1 MSYIRVFVFLLIKS
15 IQIKEIPMRIADRTL
30 CKENCTFSF
39 KEKIEIC
46 RQLEKLKVDIIE
58 LPAIDNPKTDI
69 LFVRTASSFVG
80 NCVLSVGVGMTSESF
95 EGAVQ
100 AISAAKQARLR
111 VEVPVSPVGM
121 EYAAHKKPPKMLEW
135 VSATVVK
142 AKAVCSDVEFC
153 AVDATRAEPA
163 FLTAI
168 LAAAVEAGATAVTVC
183 DSTGEKMPDEFAAF
197 VKNVTETVS
206 VPVGVSCDDQNAMA
220 AAAAILAVRSG
231 ADTVKT
237 AVDGACVSLEA
248 FCGIIRNCGNHYGF
262 TARIQITEYH
272 RVVRQISR
280 IVAGKGVD
288 RSASVNIAS
297 SAEAGL
303 TLDARDDQSA
313 VAAAV
318 AKLGYDLSDED
329 MDAVY
334 NEFVRVAAKKTVG
347 AKELEAIVSGV
358 AMQVPPTYTL
368 VSYMVNSSGGNALA
382 ASAQIVLDKKGEQL
396 QGISMGDGP
405 IDAAFVALEQI
416 MGCHFEL
423 DDFQIQAVTE
433 GKEAMGSALVK
444 LRAEGKL
451 YAGTGIS
458 TDIIGASIR
467 AYLNAVNKIV
477 FEQNV

>member
-1 MSYIRVFVFLLIKS
+1 
-15 IQIKEIPMRIADRTL
+15 MRIADRTL
-30 CKENCTFSF
+30 CRENCTFSF

-46 RQLEKLKVDIIE
+46 RQLEKLKVDVIE
-58 LPAIDNPKTDI
+58 LPAIETPKTDI

-80 NCVLSVGVGMTSESF
+80 SCVLSVCVGMTAESF
-95 EGAVQ
+95 DGAVQ

-111 VEVPVSPVGM
+111 IEVPVSPVGM
-121 EYAAHKKPPKMLEW
+121 EYGAHKKPPKMIEW
-135 VSATVVK
+135 VASTVAK
-142 AKAVCSDVEFC
+142 AKAVCADVEFC

-168 LAAAVEAGATAVTVC
+168 LTAAKEAGATAVTVC

-197 VKNVTETVS
+197 VQGVMETVGM
-206 VPVGVSCDDQNAMA
+206 PVGVSCDDKNAMA
-220 AAAAILAVRSG
+220 AAAAILAVRGG

-248 FCGIIRNCGNHYGF
+248 FCGIIKNCGNHYGF
-262 TARIQITEYH
+262 SAGVQLTEYH
-272 RVVRQISR
+272 RIVRQISR
-280 IVAGKGVD
+280 IVDGKGAD
-288 RSASVNIAS
+288 RASLNIAS
-297 SAEAGL
+297 AAEAGF
-303 TLDARDDQSA
+303 TLDANDDKTA
-313 VAAAV
+313 VATAV
-318 AKLGYDLSDED
+318 AKLGYDLSEED
-329 MDAVY
+329 MTAVY
-334 NEFVRVAAKKTVG
+334 NEFIRVAAKKNVG

-368 VSYMVNSSGGNALA
+368 ISYMVNSSGGNALA

-396 QGISMGDGP
+396 QGICMGDGP

-451 YAGTGIS
+451 YVGTGIS

-467 AYLNAVNKIV
+467 AYLSAVNKIV
-477 FEQNV
+477 FEQTV

>member
-1 MSYIRVFVFLLIKS
+1 
-15 IQIKEIPMRIADRTL
+15 MRIADRTL
-30 CKENCTFSF
+30 CRENCTFSF

-46 RQLEKLKVDIIE
+46 RQLEKLKVDVME
-58 LPAIDNPKTDI
+58 LPAIENAKTDI

-80 NCVLSVGVGMTSESF
+80 QCILSVCVGMTAESM
-95 EGAVQ
+95 EQAIQ
-100 AISAAKQARLR
+100 AISAAKAPRLR

-121 EYAAHKKPPKMLEW
+121 EYGAHKKPAKMIEW
-135 VSATVVK
+135 VSATVAK
-142 AKAVCSDVEFC
+142 AKAACADVEFC

-168 LAAAVEAGATAVTVC
+168 LTAAVEAGATSVSVC

-197 VKNVTETVS
+197 VKGVTETVG
-206 VPVGVSCDDQNAMA
+206 VPVGVSCDDKNAMA
-220 AAAAILAVRSG
+220 AAAAILAVRGG

-237 AVDGACVSLEA
+237 AVDGTCVPLEA
-248 FCGIIRNCGNHYGF
+248 FCGIIKNCGNHYGF
-262 TARIQITEYH
+262 AAALQLTEYH
-272 RVVRQISR
+272 RIVRQIHR

-288 RSASVNIAS
+288 RNASVNVAS
-297 SAEAGL
+297 SAEAGF
-303 TLDARDDQSA
+303 TLDSRDTKEA

-318 AKLGYDLSDED
+318 AKLGYDLSEED
-329 MDAVY
+329 TEAVY
-334 NEFVRVAAKKTVG
+334 NEFIRVAAKKNVG
-347 AKELEAIVSGV
+347 PKELEAIVSGV

-368 VSYMVNSSGGNALA
+368 VSHMVTSSGGNALA

-396 QGISMGDGP
+396 QGISIGDGP
-405 IDAAFVALEQI
+405 IDAAIKALEQI

-444 LRAEGKL
+444 LRADGKL

-458 TDIIGASIR
+458 TDIIGAGIR
-467 AYLNAVNKIV
+467 AYISAVNKIV
-477 FEQNV
+477 FEQSV

>member
-1 MSYIRVFVFLLIKS
+1 
-15 IQIKEIPMRIADRTL
+15 MRIADRTL
-30 CKENCTFSF
+30 CRENCTFSF

-46 RQLEKLKVDIIE
+46 RQLEKLKVDVIE
-58 LPAIDNPKTDI
+58 LPSIDNPKTDI

-80 NCVLSVGVGMTSESF
+80 SCILSVCVGMTAESF
-95 EGAVQ
+95 EQAVQ
-100 AISAAKQARLR
+100 AISAAKRARLR
-111 VEVPVSPVGM
+111 IEVPVSPVGM
-121 EYAAHKKPPKMLEW
+121 EYGAHKKPPKMIEW
-135 VSATVVK
+135 VTATVAK
-142 AKAVCSDVEFC
+142 AKTVCADVEFC

-163 FLTAI
+163 FLPAI
-168 LAAAVEAGATAVTVC
+168 LTAAVEAGATAVTIC

-197 VKNVTETVS
+197 VKGVMDTVT
-206 VPVGVSCDDQNAMA
+206 VPVGVSCDDKNAMA
-220 AAAAILAVRSG
+220 AAAAILAVRAG

-237 AVDGACVSLEA
+237 AVEGACVSLED
-248 FCGIIRNCGNHYGF
+248 FCGIIKNCGNHYGF
-262 TARIQITEYH
+262 SAGVQLTEYH
-272 RVVRQISR
+272 RILRQISR
-280 IVAGKGVD
+280 IVAGKGID
-288 RSASVNIAS
+288 RSASVNIAT
-297 SAEAGL
+297 SAESGF
-303 TLDARDDQSA
+303 TLDAQDDQNA

-318 AKLGYDLSDED
+318 AKLGYDLSEED
-329 MDAVY
+329 MEAVY

-347 AKELEAIVSGV
+347 AKELEAIISGV

-467 AYLNAVNKIV
+467 AYLSAVNKIV
-477 FEQNV
+477 FEQSV

>member
-1 MSYIRVFVFLLIKS
+1 
-15 IQIKEIPMRIADRTL
+15 MRIADRTL
-30 CKENCTFSF
+30 CRENCTFSF

-46 RQLEKLKVDIIE
+46 RQLEKLKVDVME
-58 LPAIDNPKTDI
+58 LPAIENAKTDI

-80 NCVLSVGVGMTSESF
+80 QCILSVCVGMTAESM
-95 EGAVQ
+95 EQAIQ
-100 AISAAKQARLR
+100 AISAAKAPRLR

-121 EYAAHKKPPKMLEW
+121 EYGAHKKPAKMIEW
-135 VSATVVK
+135 VSATVAK
-142 AKAVCSDVEFC
+142 AKAACADVEFC

-168 LAAAVEAGATAVTVC
+168 LTAAVEAGATSVSVC

-197 VKNVTETVS
+197 VKGVTETVG
-206 VPVGVSCDDQNAMA
+206 VPVGVSCDDKNAMA
-220 AAAAILAVRSG
+220 AAAAILAVRGG

-237 AVDGACVSLEA
+237 AVDGTCVPLEA
-248 FCGIIRNCGNHYGF
+248 FCGIIKNCGNHYDF
-262 TARIQITEYH
+262 AAALQLTEYH
-272 RVVRQISR
+272 RIVRQIHR

-288 RSASVNIAS
+288 RNASINVAS
-297 SAEAGL
+297 SAEAGF
-303 TLDARDDQSA
+303 TLDARDTKEA

-318 AKLGYDLSDED
+318 AKLGYDLSEED
-329 MDAVY
+329 TEAVY
-334 NEFVRVAAKKTVG
+334 NEFIRVAAKKNVG
-347 AKELEAIVSGV
+347 PKELEAIVSGV

-368 VSYMVNSSGGNALA
+368 VSHMVTSSGGNALA

-396 QGISMGDGP
+396 QGISIGDGP
-405 IDAAFVALEQI
+405 IDAAIKALEQI

-444 LRAEGKL
+444 LRADGKL

-458 TDIIGASIR
+458 TDIIGAGIR
-467 AYLNAVNKIV
+467 AYISAVNKIV
-477 FEQNV
+477 FEQSV

>member
-1 MSYIRVFVFLLIKS
+1 
-15 IQIKEIPMRIADRTL
+15 MRIADRTL
-30 CKENCTFSF
+30 CRENCTFSF

-46 RQLEKLKVDIIE
+46 RQLEKLKVDVIE
-58 LPAIDNPKTDI
+58 LPAIENPKTDI

-80 NCVLSVGVGMTSESF
+80 GCVLSVCVGMTDESF
-95 EGAVQ
+95 DQAVQ
-100 AISAAKQARLR
+100 AVSAAKRARLR
-111 VEVPVSPVGM
+111 IEVPVSPVGM
-121 EYAAHKKPPKMLEW
+121 EYGAHKKPPKMIEW
-135 VSATVVK
+135 VSATVAK
-142 AKAVCSDVEFC
+142 AKVACADVEFC

-163 FLTAI
+163 FLTAV
-168 LAAAVEAGATAVTVC
+168 LTAAKEAGATALTVC
-183 DSTGEKMPDEFAAF
+183 DSTGEKMPDEFASF
-197 VKNVTETVS
+197 VKNVTETVGM
-206 VPVGVSCDDQNAMA
+206 PVGVSCDDKNAMA
-220 AAAAILAVRSG
+220 AAAAILAVRAG

-248 FCGIIRNCGNHYGF
+248 FCDIVKNCGNHYGF
-262 TARIQITEYH
+262 SAGVQLTEYH
-272 RVVRQISR
+272 RIVRQIAR
-280 IVAGKGVD
+280 IVAGKGTD
-288 RSASVNIAS
+288 KGASVNIAS
-297 SAEAGL
+297 SSEAGF
-303 TLDARDDQSA
+303 TLDANDDKTA

-318 AKLGYDLSDED
+318 VKLGYDLSEED
-329 MDAVY
+329 MTAVY
-334 NEFVRVAAKKTVG
+334 NEFVRVAAKKNVG

-368 VSYMVNSSGGNALA
+368 ISYMVNSSGGNALA

-396 QGISMGDGP
+396 QGICMGDGP

-444 LRAEGKL
+444 LRADGKL

-467 AYLNAVNKIV
+467 AYINAVNKIV
-477 FEQNV
+477 FEQNI

>member
-1 MSYIRVFVFLLIKS
+1 
-15 IQIKEIPMRIADRTL
+15 MRIADRTL
-30 CKENCTFSF
+30 CRENCTFSF

-46 RQLEKLKVDIIE
+46 RQLEKLKVDVIE
-58 LPAIDNPKTDI
+58 IPAIENPKTDI
-69 LFVRTASSFVG
+69 LFVRTASSFAG
-80 NCVLSVGVGMTSESF
+80 SCVLSVCVGMTSESLDQ
-95 EGAVQ
+95 AVQ
-100 AISAAKQARLR
+100 AVSAAKHPRLR
-111 VEVPVSPVGM
+111 VEAPVSPVGM
-121 EYAAHKKPPKMLEW
+121 EYAAHKKPPKMIEW
-135 VSATVVK
+135 VAATVAK
-142 AKAVCSDVEFC
+142 AKAVCADVEFC
-153 AVDATRAEPA
+153 ALDATRAESA

-168 LAAAVEAGATAVTVC
+168 LTAAADAGATSVTVC

-197 VKNVTETVS
+197 VKGVTETVS
-206 VPVGVSCDDQNAMA
+206 IPVGVSCDDGNAMA
-220 AAAAILAVRSG
+220 AAAAIMAVRAG

-237 AVDGACVSLEA
+237 AVEGTCVSLED
-248 FCGIIRNCGNHYGF
+248 FCGIIKNCGNHYGF
-262 TARIQITEYH
+262 SAGVQLTEYH
-272 RVVRQISR
+272 RILRQISR
-280 IVAGKGVD
+280 IVAGKGMD
-288 RSASVNIAS
+288 RSAAINVAT
-297 SAEAGL
+297 SAEAGFA
-303 TLDARDDQSA
+303 LDAGDDKTA

-347 AKELEAIVSGV
+347 AKELEAIISGV

-382 ASAQIVLDKKGEQL
+382 ASAQIVLDKKGETM
-396 QGISMGDGP
+396 QGICMGDGP
-405 IDAAFVALEQI
+405 IDAAFVALEQV

-444 LRAEGKL
+444 LRADGKL

-477 FEQNV
+477 FEQTV

>member
-1 MSYIRVFVFLLIKS
+1 
-15 IQIKEIPMRIADRTL
+15 MRIADRTL

-58 LPAIDNPKTDI
+58 LPAIEIPKADI
-69 LFVRTASSFVG
+69 LLVRTASSFVG
-80 NCVLSVGVGMTSESF
+80 SCVLSVCVGMTAESL
-95 EGAVQ
+95 EQAVQ
-100 AISAAKQARLR
+100 AISASKRARLR
-111 VEVPVSPVGM
+111 VEAPVSPVGM
-121 EYAAHKKPPKMLEW
+121 EYAAHKKPPKMIEW
-135 VSATVVK
+135 VSAIVAK
-142 AKAVCSDVEFC
+142 AKAACADVEFC
-153 AVDATRAEPA
+153 ALDATRAEPA
-163 FLTAI
+163 FLTAV
-168 LAAAVEAGATAVTVC
+168 LTAAAEAGATAITVC

-197 VKNVTETVS
+197 VKGITEIVS
-206 VPVGVSCDDQNAMA
+206 IPVGVSCDNGNAMA
-220 AAAAILAVRSG
+220 AAAAIMAVRTG

-237 AVDGACVSLEA
+237 AVEGSIVSLED
-248 FCGIIRNCGNHYGF
+248 FCGIVKNCGNHYGF
-262 TARIQITEYH
+262 TAGVQLTEYH
-272 RVVRQISR
+272 RILRQISR

-288 RSASVNIAS
+288 RNASVNVAT
-297 SAEAGL
+297 SAEAGFA
-303 TLDARDDQSA
+303 LDAGDDKAA
-313 VAAAV
+313 VSAAV

-329 MDAVY
+329 TDAVY
-334 NEFVRVAAKKTVG
+334 NEFIRVAAKKNVG

-467 AYLNAVNKIV
+467 AYLSAVNKIV
-477 FEQNV
+477 FEQTV

>member
-1 MSYIRVFVFLLIKS
+1 
-15 IQIKEIPMRIADRTL
+15 MRIADRTL
-30 CKENCTFSF
+30 CRENCTFSF

-46 RQLEKLKVDIIE
+46 RQLEKLKVDVIE
-58 LPAIDNPKTDI
+58 LPAIENPKTDI

-80 NCVLSVGVGMTSESF
+80 GCVLSMCVGMTAESF
-95 EGAVQ
+95 EQAAQ
-100 AISAAKQARLR
+100 AISAAKHPRLR
-111 VEVPVSPVGM
+111 IEAPVSPVGM
-121 EYAAHKKPPKMLEW
+121 EYGAHKKPPKMIEW
-135 VSATVVK
+135 VSATVAK
-142 AKAVCSDVEFC
+142 AKEICPDVEFC
-153 AVDATRAEPA
+153 ALDATRAEPA

-168 LAAAVEAGATAVTVC
+168 LTAAAEAGATAITVC
-183 DSTGEKMPDEFAAF
+183 DSTGEKMPDEFASF
-197 VKNVTETVS
+197 VKGVMDTVT
-206 VPVGVSCDDQNAMA
+206 VPVGVSCDDKNAMA
-220 AAAAILAVRSG
+220 AAAAIMAVRAG

-248 FCGIIRNCGNHYGF
+248 FCGIIKNCGNHYGF
-262 TARIQITEYH
+262 TARVQLTEYH
-272 RVVRQISR
+272 RILRQISR
-280 IVAGKGVD
+280 IVAGKGMD
-288 RSASVNIAS
+288 RSAAVNVAT
-297 SAEAGL
+297 SAEAGFA
-303 TLDARDDQSA
+303 LDAGDDKTA

-334 NEFVRVAAKKTVG
+334 NEFIRVAVKKTVG
-347 AKELEAIVSGV
+347 GKELEAIISGV

-382 ASAQIVLDKKGEQL
+382 ASAQIVLDKKGETM
-396 QGISMGDGP
+396 QGICMGDGP

-451 YAGTGIS
+451 YSGTGIS

-477 FEQNV
+477 FEQSV

>member
-1 MSYIRVFVFLLIKS
+1 
-15 IQIKEIPMRIADRTL
+15 MRIADRTL
-30 CKENCTFSF
+30 CRENCAFTF

-58 LPAIDNPKTDI
+58 LPAIENPKTDI

-80 NCVLSVGVGMTSESF
+80 NCVLSVCVGMTAESF
-95 EGAVQ
+95 DCAVQ
-100 AISAAKQARLR
+100 AISAAKAPRLR
-111 VEVPVSPVGM
+111 IEVPVSPVGM
-121 EYAAHKKPPKMLEW
+121 EYGAHKKPPKMIEW
-135 VSATVVK
+135 VSATVTK
-142 AKAVCSDVEFC
+142 AKAVCADVEFC

-163 FLTAI
+163 FLTVV
-168 LAAAVEAGATAVTVC
+168 LTAAKEAGATAITVC

-197 VKNVTETVS
+197 VKGVTETVGM
-206 VPVGVSCDDQNAMA
+206 PVGVSCDDKNAMA
-220 AAAAILAVRSG
+220 AAAAILAVRGG

-248 FCGIIRNCGNHYGF
+248 FCGIIKNCGNHYGF
-262 TARIQITEYH
+262 AARVQLTEYH
-272 RVVRQISR
+272 RIVRQISR

-288 RSASVNIAS
+288 RGASVNVVS
-297 SAEAGL
+297 SAEAGF
-303 TLDARDDQSA
+303 TLDANDDKSA
-313 VAAAV
+313 VTAAV
-318 AKLGYDLSDED
+318 AKLGYDLSEED
-329 MDAVY
+329 NEAVY
-334 NEFVRVAAKKTVG
+334 NEFVRVTAKKTVG

-358 AMQVPPTYTL
+358 AMQVPPTYSL

-423 DDFQIQAVTE
+423 DDFQSQAVTE

-444 LRAEGKL
+444 LRADGKL
-451 YAGTGIS
+451 YSGTGIS

-477 FEQNV
+477 FEESV

>member
-1 MSYIRVFVFLLIKS
+1 
-15 IQIKEIPMRIADRTL
+15 MRIADRTL
-30 CKENCTFSF
+30 CRENCTFSF

-46 RQLEKLKVDIIE
+46 RQLEKLKVDVIE
-58 LPAIDNPKTDI
+58 LPAIENPKTDI

-80 NCVLSVGVGMTSESF
+80 GCVLSVCVGMTAESF
-95 EGAVQ
+95 DQAVQ
-100 AISAAKQARLR
+100 AVSAAKHARLR
-111 VEVPVSPVGM
+111 IEVPVSPVGM
-121 EYAAHKKPPKMLEW
+121 EYGAHKKPPKMIEW
-135 VSATVVK
+135 VSATVAK
-142 AKAVCSDVEFC
+142 AKEACADVEFC

-168 LAAAVEAGATAVTVC
+168 LTAAKEAGATALTVC
-183 DSTGEKMPDEFAAF
+183 DSTGEKMPDEFASF
-197 VKNVTETVS
+197 VKNVTETVGM
-206 VPVGVSCDDQNAMA
+206 PVGVSCDDKNAMA
-220 AAAAILAVRSG
+220 AAAGILAVRAG

-237 AVDGACVSLEA
+237 AVDGACVSLES
-248 FCGIIRNCGNHYGF
+248 FCDIVKNCGNHYGF
-262 TARIQITEYH
+262 SAGVQLTEYH
-272 RVVRQISR
+272 RIVRQIAR
-280 IVAGKGVD
+280 IVAGKGAD
-288 RSASVNIAS
+288 KGASVNIAS
-297 SAEAGL
+297 SSEAGF
-303 TLDARDDQSA
+303 TLDANDDKTA

-318 AKLGYDLSDED
+318 VKLGYDLSEED
-329 MDAVY
+329 MTAVY
-334 NEFVRVAAKKTVG
+334 NEFVRVAAKKNVG

-368 VSYMVNSSGGNALA
+368 ISYMVNSSGGNALA

-396 QGISMGDGP
+396 QGICMGDGP

-444 LRAEGKL
+444 LRADGKL

-467 AYLNAVNKIV
+467 AYINAVNKIV
-477 FEQNV
+477 FEQNI

>member
-1 MSYIRVFVFLLIKS
+1 M
-15 IQIKEIPMRIADRTL
+15 
-30 CKENCTFSF
+30 
-39 KEKIEIC
+39 
-46 RQLEKLKVDIIE
+46 
-58 LPAIDNPKTDI
+58 
-69 LFVRTASSFVG
+69 
-80 NCVLSVGVGMTSESF
+80 
-95 EGAVQ
+95 
-100 AISAAKQARLR
+100 
-111 VEVPVSPVGM
+111 SPVGM
-121 EYAAHKKPPKMLEW
+121 EYGAHKKPPKMIEW
-135 VSATVVK
+135 VAATVAK
-142 AKAVCSDVEFC
+142 AKEACADVEFC
-153 AVDATRAEPA
+153 ALDATRAEPA

-168 LAAAVEAGATAVTVC
+168 LTAAVEAGATAVTVC
-183 DSTGEKMPDEFAAF
+183 DSTGEKMPDEFASF
-197 VKNVTETVS
+197 VKEVMDTVT
-206 VPVGVSCDDQNAMA
+206 VPVGVSCDDKNAMA
-220 AAAAILAVRSG
+220 AAAAILAVRAG

-237 AVDGACVSLEA
+237 AVEGACVSLED

-262 TARIQITEYH
+262 TAGLQLTEYH
-272 RVVRQISR
+272 RILRQISR
-280 IVAGKGVD
+280 IVAGKGMD
-288 RSASVNIAS
+288 RSAAINVAT
-297 SAEAGL
+297 SAEAGFA
-303 TLDARDDQSA
+303 LDAGDDKTA

-318 AKLGYDLSDED
+318 AKLGYDLSEED
-329 MDAVY
+329 TEAVY
-334 NEFVRVAAKKTVG
+334 NEFVRVASKKTVG

-382 ASAQIVLDKKGEQL
+382 ASAQIVLDKKGETM

-477 FEQNV
+477 FEQSV

>member
-1 MSYIRVFVFLLIKS
+1 
-15 IQIKEIPMRIADRTL
+15 MRIADRTL
-30 CKENCTFSF
+30 CRENCTFSF

-58 LPAIDNPKTDI
+58 LPAIENPKTDV

-80 NCVLSVGVGMTSESF
+80 NCTLSVCVGMTAESF
-95 EGAVQ
+95 EQAVQ
-100 AISAAKQARLR
+100 AISAAKAPRLR
-111 VEVPVSPVGM
+111 VEAPVSPVGM
-121 EYAAHKKPPKMLEW
+121 EYAAHKKPPKMIEW
-135 VSATVVK
+135 VSATVAK
-142 AKAVCSDVEFC
+142 AKAVCADVEFC
-153 AVDATRAEPA
+153 ALDATRAEPA
-163 FLTAI
+163 FLTAVVT
-168 LAAAVEAGATAVTVC
+168 AAAEAGATTITVC
-183 DSTGEKMPDEFAAF
+183 DSTGEKMPDEFASF
-197 VKNVTETVS
+197 VQGVTETVS
-206 VPVGVSCDDQNAMA
+206 VPVGVSCDDGNAMA
-220 AAAAILAVRSG
+220 AAAAIMAIRAG

-237 AVDGACVSLEA
+237 AVEGTCVSLED
-248 FCGIIRNCGNHYGF
+248 FCGIIKNCGNHYGF
-262 TARIQITEYH
+262 SAKVQLTEYH
-272 RVVRQISR
+272 RILRQISR

-288 RSASVNIAS
+288 RSAAVNVAS
-297 SAEAGL
+297 SSEAGFA
-303 TLDARDDQSA
+303 LDAGDDKTA
-313 VAAAV
+313 VASAV

-329 MDAVY
+329 MEAVY
-334 NEFVRVAAKKTVG
+334 NEFVRVAAKKNVG
-347 AKELEAIVSGV
+347 AKELEAIISGV

-382 ASAQIVLDKKGEQL
+382 ASAQIVLDKKGETL

-444 LRAEGKL
+444 LRADGKL

-467 AYLNAVNKIV
+467 AYLNSVNKIV
-477 FEQNV
+477 FEQSV

>member
-1 MSYIRVFVFLLIKS
+1 
-15 IQIKEIPMRIADRTL
+15 MRIADRTL
-30 CKENCTFSF
+30 CRENCTFSF

-46 RQLEKLKVDIIE
+46 RQLEKLKVDVIE
-58 LPAIDNPKTDI
+58 LPAIENPKTDI

-80 NCVLSVGVGMTSESF
+80 SCVLSVCVGMTAESF
-95 EGAVQ
+95 DGAVQ

-111 VEVPVSPVGM
+111 IEVPVSPVGM
-121 EYAAHKKPPKMLEW
+121 EYGAHKKPPKMIEW
-135 VSATVVK
+135 VASTVAK
-142 AKAVCSDVEFC
+142 AKAVCADVEFC

-168 LAAAVEAGATAVTVC
+168 LTAAKEAGATAVTVC

-197 VKNVTETVS
+197 VQGVMETVGM
-206 VPVGVSCDDQNAMA
+206 PVGVSCDDKNAMA
-220 AAAAILAVRSG
+220 AAAAILAVRGG

-248 FCGIIRNCGNHYGF
+248 FCGIIKNCGNHYGF
-262 TARIQITEYH
+262 SAEVQLTEYH
-272 RVVRQISR
+272 RIVRQISR
-280 IVAGKGVD
+280 IVDGKGAD
-288 RSASVNIAS
+288 RASLNIAS
-297 SAEAGL
+297 AAEAGF
-303 TLDARDDQSA
+303 TLDANDDKTA
-313 VAAAV
+313 VATAV
-318 AKLGYDLSDED
+318 AKLGYDLSEED
-329 MDAVY
+329 MTAVY
-334 NEFVRVAAKKTVG
+334 NEFMRVAAKKNVG

-368 VSYMVNSSGGNALA
+368 ISYMVNSSGGNALA

-396 QGISMGDGP
+396 QGICMGDGP

-451 YAGTGIS
+451 YVGTGIS

-467 AYLNAVNKIV
+467 AYLSAVNKIV
-477 FEQNV
+477 FEQTV

>member
-1 MSYIRVFVFLLIKS
+1 
-15 IQIKEIPMRIADRTL
+15 MRIADRTL
-30 CKENCTFSF
+30 CRENCTFSF

-46 RQLEKLKVDIIE
+46 RQLEKLKVDVIE
-58 LPAIDNPKTDI
+58 IPAIENPKTDI
-69 LFVRTASSFVG
+69 LFVRTASSFAG
-80 NCVLSVGVGMTSESF
+80 SCVLSVCVGMTSESLDQ
-95 EGAVQ
+95 AVQ
-100 AISAAKQARLR
+100 AVSAAKHPRLR
-111 VEVPVSPVGM
+111 VEAPVSPVGM
-121 EYAAHKKPPKMLEW
+121 EYAAHKKPPKMIEW
-135 VSATVVK
+135 VAATVAK
-142 AKAVCSDVEFC
+142 AKAVCADVEFC
-153 AVDATRAEPA
+153 ALDATRAESA

-168 LAAAVEAGATAVTVC
+168 LTAAADAGATSVTVC

-197 VKNVTETVS
+197 VKGVTETVS
-206 VPVGVSCDDQNAMA
+206 IPVGVSCDDGNAMA
-220 AAAAILAVRSG
+220 AAAAIMAVRAG

-237 AVDGACVSLEA
+237 AVEGTCVSLED
-248 FCGIIRNCGNHYGF
+248 FCGIIKNCGNHYGF
-262 TARIQITEYH
+262 SAGVQLTEYH
-272 RVVRQISR
+272 RILRQISR
-280 IVAGKGVD
+280 IVAGKGMD
-288 RSASVNIAS
+288 RSAAINVAT
-297 SAEAGL
+297 SAEAGFA
-303 TLDARDDQSA
+303 LDAGDDKTA

-347 AKELEAIVSGV
+347 AKELEAIISGV

-382 ASAQIVLDKKGEQL
+382 ASAQIVLDKKGETM
-396 QGISMGDGP
+396 QGICMGDGP

-444 LRAEGKL
+444 LRADGKL
-451 YAGTGIS
+451 YSGTGIS

-477 FEQNV
+477 FEQSV

>member
-1 MSYIRVFVFLLIKS
+1 
-15 IQIKEIPMRIADRTL
+15 MRIADRTL
-30 CKENCTFSF
+30 CRENCTFSF

-58 LPAIDNPKTDI
+58 LPAIENPKTDI

-111 VEVPVSPVGM
+111 IEVPVSPVGM

-135 VSATVVK
+135 VSATVAK
-142 AKAVCSDVEFC
+142 AKAVCGDVEFC
-153 AVDATRAEPA
+153 AIDATRAEPT

-168 LAAAVEAGATAVTVC
+168 LTAAKEAGATAVTVC
-183 DSTGEKMPDEFAAF
+183 DSTGEKMPDEFAEF

-220 AAAAILAVRSG
+220 AASAILAVRAG

-237 AVDGACVSLEA
+237 AVDGTCVSLEA

-262 TARIQITEYH
+262 AARIQITEYH

-280 IVAGKGVD
+280 IVAGKGMD
-288 RSASVNIAS
+288 RGASVNIAS
-297 SAEAGL
+297 LAEAGL
-303 TLDARDDQSA
+303 TLDAQDDQSA

-334 NEFVRVAAKKTVG
+334 NEFIRVAAKKTVG

-396 QGISMGDGP
+396 QGICMGDGP

-444 LRAEGKL
+444 LRADGKL

-477 FEQNV
+477 FEQSV

>member
-1 MSYIRVFVFLLIKS
+1 
-15 IQIKEIPMRIADRTL
+15 MRIADRTL
-30 CKENCTFSF
+30 CRENCTFSF

-46 RQLEKLKVDIIE
+46 RQLEKLKVDVIE
-58 LPAIDNPKTDI
+58 LPAIEIPKTDI

-80 NCVLSVGVGMTSESF
+80 SCVLSVCVGMTAESF
-95 EGAVQ
+95 DGAVQ
-100 AISAAKQARLR
+100 AISAAKRARLR
-111 VEVPVSPVGM
+111 IEVPVSPVGM
-121 EYAAHKKPPKMLEW
+121 EYGAHKKPPKMIEW
-135 VSATVVK
+135 VASTVAK
-142 AKAVCSDVEFC
+142 AKAVCADVEFC

-168 LAAAVEAGATAVTVC
+168 LTAAKEAGATAVTVC

-197 VKNVTETVS
+197 VQGVMETVGM
-206 VPVGVSCDDQNAMA
+206 PVGVSCDDKNAMA
-220 AAAAILAVRSG
+220 AAAAILAVRGG

-248 FCGIIRNCGNHYGF
+248 FCGIIKNCGNHYGF
-262 TARIQITEYH
+262 SAGVQLTEYH
-272 RVVRQISR
+272 RIVRQISR
-280 IVAGKGVD
+280 IVDGKGAD
-288 RSASVNIAS
+288 RASLNIAS
-297 SAEAGL
+297 AAEAGF
-303 TLDARDDQSA
+303 TLDANDDKTA
-313 VAAAV
+313 VATAV
-318 AKLGYDLSDED
+318 AKLGYDLSEED
-329 MDAVY
+329 MTAVY
-334 NEFVRVAAKKTVG
+334 NEFIRVAAKKNVG

-368 VSYMVNSSGGNALA
+368 ISYMVNSSGGNALA

-396 QGISMGDGP
+396 QGICMGDGP

-451 YAGTGIS
+451 YVGTGIS

-467 AYLNAVNKIV
+467 AYLSAVNKIV
-477 FEQNV
+477 FEQTV

>member
-1 MSYIRVFVFLLIKS
+1 
-15 IQIKEIPMRIADRTL
+15 MRIADRTL
-30 CKENCTFSF
+30 CRENCTFSF

-46 RQLEKLKVDIIE
+46 RQLEKLKVDVIE
-58 LPAIDNPKTDI
+58 LPAIENPKTDI

-80 NCVLSVGVGMTSESF
+80 GCVLSVCVGMTGESF
-95 EGAVQ
+95 DQAMQAV
-100 AISAAKQARLR
+100 SAAKRARLR
-111 VEVPVSPVGM
+111 IEVPVSPVGM
-121 EYAAHKKPPKMLEW
+121 EYGAHKKPPKMIEW
-135 VSATVVK
+135 VSATVAK
-142 AKAVCSDVEFC
+142 AKEACADVEFC

-163 FLTAI
+163 FLTAV
-168 LAAAVEAGATAVTVC
+168 LTAAKEAGATALTVC

-197 VKNVTETVS
+197 VRNVTETVGM
-206 VPVGVSCDDQNAMA
+206 PVGVSCDDKNAMA
-220 AAAAILAVRSG
+220 AAAAILAVRAG

-237 AVDGACVSLEA
+237 AVDGACVSLES
-248 FCGIIRNCGNHYGF
+248 FCDIVKNCGNHYGF
-262 TARIQITEYH
+262 SAGVQLTEYH
-272 RVVRQISR
+272 RIVRQIAR
-280 IVAGKGVD
+280 IVAGKGTD
-288 RSASVNIAS
+288 KGASVNIAS
-297 SAEAGL
+297 SSEAGF
-303 TLDARDDQSA
+303 TLDANDDKTA

-318 AKLGYDLSDED
+318 VKLGYDLSEED
-329 MDAVY
+329 MTAVY
-334 NEFVRVAAKKTVG
+334 NEFVRVAAKKNVG

-368 VSYMVNSSGGNALA
+368 ISYMVNSSGGNALA

-396 QGISMGDGP
+396 QGICMGDGP

-444 LRAEGKL
+444 LRADGKL

-467 AYLNAVNKIV
+467 AYINAVNKIV
-477 FEQNV
+477 FEQNI

>member
-1 MSYIRVFVFLLIKS
+1 
-15 IQIKEIPMRIADRTL
+15 MRIADRTL
-30 CKENCTFSF
+30 CRENCTFSF

-46 RQLEKLKVDIIE
+46 RQLEKLKVDVIE
-58 LPAIDNPKTDI
+58 IPAIENPKTDV
-69 LFVRTASSFVG
+69 LFVRTASSFAG
-80 NCVLSVGVGMTSESF
+80 ASILSVSVGMTSESF
-95 EGAVQ
+95 EQAVQ
-100 AISAAKQARLR
+100 AVSAAKHPRLR
-111 VEVPVSPVGM
+111 VEAPVSPVGM
-121 EYAAHKKPPKMLEW
+121 EYNAHKKPPKMIEW
-135 VSATVVK
+135 VAATIAK
-142 AKAVCSDVEFC
+142 AKAACADVEFC
-153 AVDATRAEPA
+153 AMDATRAEPA

-168 LAAAVEAGATAVTVC
+168 LTAAAEAGATSVTVC

-197 VKNVTETVS
+197 VKAVTETVS
-206 VPVGVSCDDQNAMA
+206 IPVGVSCDDQNAMA
-220 AAAAILAVRSG
+220 AAAAIMAIRAG

-237 AVDGACVSLEA
+237 AVEGACVSLED
-248 FCGIIRNCGNHYGF
+248 FCGIIKNCGNHYGF
-262 TARIQITEYH
+262 SAKVQLTEYH
-272 RVVRQISR
+272 RILRQISR
-280 IVAGKGVD
+280 IVAGKGMD
-288 RSASVNIAS
+288 RSASVNVAT
-297 SAEAGL
+297 SAEAGFA
-303 TLDARDDQSA
+303 LDAGDDQTA

-334 NEFVRVAAKKTVG
+334 NEFVRVAAKKNVG
-347 AKELEAIVSGV
+347 AKELEAIISGV

-382 ASAQIVLDKKGEQL
+382 ASAQIVLDKKGETL

-451 YAGTGIS
+451 YSGTGIS

-467 AYLNAVNKIV
+467 AYLSAVNKIV
-477 FEQNV
+477 FEQSV

>member
-1 MSYIRVFVFLLIKS
+1 
-15 IQIKEIPMRIADRTL
+15 MRIADRTL
-30 CKENCTFSF
+30 CRENCTFSF

-46 RQLEKLKVDIIE
+46 RQLEKLKVDVIE
-58 LPAIDNPKTDI
+58 LPTVENPKTDI

-80 NCVLSVGVGMTSESF
+80 GCVLSMCVGMTAESF
-95 EGAVQ
+95 EQAAQ
-100 AISAAKQARLR
+100 AISAAKHPRLR
-111 VEVPVSPVGM
+111 IEAPVSPVGM
-121 EYAAHKKPPKMLEW
+121 EYGAHKKPPKMIEW
-135 VSATVVK
+135 VSATVAK
-142 AKAVCSDVEFC
+142 AKEICSDVEFC
-153 AVDATRAEPA
+153 ALDATRAEPA

-168 LAAAVEAGATAVTVC
+168 LTAAAEAGATAITVC
-183 DSTGEKMPDEFAAF
+183 DSTGEKMPDEFASF
-197 VKNVTETVS
+197 VKGVMDTVT
-206 VPVGVSCDDQNAMA
+206 VPVGVSCDDKNAMA
-220 AAAAILAVRSG
+220 AAAAIMAVRAG

-248 FCGIIRNCGNHYGF
+248 FCGIIKNCGNHYGF
-262 TARIQITEYH
+262 TARVQLTEYH
-272 RVVRQISR
+272 RILRQISR
-280 IVAGKGVD
+280 IVAGKGMD
-288 RSASVNIAS
+288 RSAAVNVAT
-297 SAEAGL
+297 SAEAGFA
-303 TLDARDDQSA
+303 LDAGDDKTA

-318 AKLGYDLSDED
+318 TKLGYDLSDED

-334 NEFVRVAAKKTVG
+334 NEFIRVAVKKTVG
-347 AKELEAIVSGV
+347 GKELEAIISGV

-382 ASAQIVLDKKGEQL
+382 ASAQIVLDKKGETM
-396 QGISMGDGP
+396 QGICMGDGP

-451 YAGTGIS
+451 YSGTGIS

-477 FEQNV
+477 FEQSV

>member
-1 MSYIRVFVFLLIKS
+1 
-15 IQIKEIPMRIADRTL
+15 MRIADRTL
-30 CKENCTFSF
+30 CRENCAFTF

-58 LPAIDNPKTDI
+58 LPAIENPKTDI

-80 NCVLSVGVGMTSESF
+80 NCVLSVCVGMTAESF
-95 EGAVQ
+95 DCAVQ
-100 AISAAKQARLR
+100 AISAAKRARLR
-111 VEVPVSPVGM
+111 IEVPVSPVGM
-121 EYAAHKKPPKMLEW
+121 EYGAHKKPPKMIEW
-135 VSATVVK
+135 VAATVAK
-142 AKAVCSDVEFC
+142 AKAVCADVEFC

-168 LAAAVEAGATAVTVC
+168 LTAAKEAGATAITVC
-183 DSTGEKMPDEFAAF
+183 DSTGEKMPDEFASF
-197 VKNVTETVS
+197 VKGVTETVGM
-206 VPVGVSCDDQNAMA
+206 PVGVSCDDKNAMA
-220 AAAAILAVRSG
+220 AAAAILAVRGG

-248 FCGIIRNCGNHYGF
+248 FCGIIKNCGNHYGF
-262 TARIQITEYH
+262 AARVQLTEYH
-272 RVVRQISR
+272 RIVRQISR

-288 RSASVNIAS
+288 RGASVNVVS
-297 SAEAGL
+297 SAEAGF
-303 TLDARDDQSA
+303 TLDANDDKSA
-313 VAAAV
+313 VTAAV
-318 AKLGYDLSDED
+318 AKLGYDLSEED
-329 MDAVY
+329 NEAVY
-334 NEFVRVAAKKTVG
+334 NEFVRVTAKKTVG

-358 AMQVPPTYTL
+358 AMQVPPTYSL

-444 LRAEGKL
+444 LRADGKL
-451 YAGTGIS
+451 YSGTGIS

-477 FEQNV
+477 FEESV